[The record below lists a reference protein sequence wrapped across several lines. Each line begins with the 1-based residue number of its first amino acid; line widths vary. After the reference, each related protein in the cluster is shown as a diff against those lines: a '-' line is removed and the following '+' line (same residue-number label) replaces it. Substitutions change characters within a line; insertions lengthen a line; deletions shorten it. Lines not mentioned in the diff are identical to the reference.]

1 MATEATANAMRATG
15 SGKTWTVSKYT
26 AAMAIFFY
34 LFYCVCG
41 LQVSWLASLHFFLRE
56 QKWCNHGLDSIE
68 IDNDLSGM
76 VEVV

>member
-1 MATEATANAMRATG
+1 LWFTG
-15 SGKTWTVSKYT
+15 E
-26 AAMAIFFY
+26 
-34 LFYCVCG
+34 
-41 LQVSWLASLHFFLRE
+41 LAGFIAFFLRE

>member
-41 LQVSWLASLHFFLRE
+41 LQVSWLASLHFFCVNRS
-56 QKWCNHGLDSIE
+56 GATIE
-68 IDNDLSGM
+68 IDYDLSWM

>member
-1 MATEATANAMRATG
+1 M
-15 SGKTWTVSKYT
+15 S
-26 AAMAIFFY
+26 IFFS

-68 IDNDLSGM
+68 IDNDLSVM